1 MDNLPEPFYHG
12 TVLCVAI
19 YILSSLL
26 KLLEIYYLRS
36 TNEELEFFR
45 LEYLYYIFRNYLK
58 ETLFEVL
65 ELLLTMLIEQEI
77 DQ

>member
-26 KLLEIYYLRS
+26 KLLEI
-36 TNEELEFFR
+36 
-45 LEYLYYIFRNYLK
+45 
-58 ETLFEVL
+58 LFEVL